1 VPNPDFRD
9 VLVAFVSGEVR
20 FLVVGAHAVGAHGVP
35 RATQDLDIWIDA
47 AEVNARR
54 AWQAL
59 VEFGAPLEELK
70 IEPSDFTR
78 AETVVQLGRPPNR
91 IDVLTGLSG
100 LTFDDAWSTRI
111 DGLVEG
117 VRVPIL
123 GREALIRN
131 KRAAGRHK
139 DLGDVEAL
147 GEGPSS

>member
-1 VPNPDFRD
+1 MSWSPSSRGKC
-9 VLVAFVSGEVR
+9 VS
-20 FLVVGAHAVGAHGVP
+20 
-35 RATQDLDIWIDA
+35 WSS
-47 AEVNARR
+47 
-54 AWQAL
+54 AL
-59 VEFGAPLEELK
+59 
-70 IEPSDFTR
+70 TR
-78 AETVVQLGRPPNR
+78 TETVVQLGRPPNR